1 MALNLTPK
9 EEAEEKEL
17 YAMLYPTEGIAID
30 SEGNAKN
37 KKLQGLLDAKQE
49 EEDEQEEEEGG
60 FDPLRAAALS
70 AGASLL
76 RNSGWSRNPMSL
88 GESIGHAIPHGMQ
101 AYYDQDALNQNEQ
114 AALYERQQ
122 AEQTALDAKLKV
134 EDDIR
139 IQEQDQASFT
149 QMMNELGLSVT
160 EQKSM
165 LRFYM
170 KNPKEA
176 SSYLAKRIMEKE
188 KKKEKTKMLTP
199 AEIKLEGLIEGQMY
213 QRKPDGTISVLPSP
227 KKDGTWKFMTTAE
240 KRAEK
245 IPVDQ
250 VWQISEGGEIKRA
263 AIEDTV
269 TKKNTY
275 RENIAVKQ
283 EDGTFQMRTIL
294 FDDTGEEIKDLGQTD
309 IEEPPAEAATFRY
322 LNKQQFSTD
331 TNLKNLNWP
340 AEANAAAVND
350 KGELQ
355 GFTTEGNKFIPFGT
369 KGIELGMAQERLD
382 IAYNTLELRESD
394 FQQQQ
399 DNYESDK
406 TQEMLQRAKD
416 NKWTQEKLNREKYA
430 HTAKMSQMAKNYE
443 DRTQYISAEEFLEG
457 NETARLPKGV
467 AFLEVT
473 DGKVTKMVEKDF
485 STWVEPLNSDADE
498 EIGKELKKLYADHE
512 FTQDQK
518 DIIRGLRIDKDDPMA
533 ALKQAHDY
541 MQKEGKK
548 LIQAPASILKKY
560 QSDMGVRRAA
570 KEALAMINDPKQ
582 TAIIE
587 KEVGFWY
594 GQITEKAKHPIFQKF
609 KAIATM
615 ANLTKRHELIGSQM
629 TDGELKFTEP
639 LFVSD
644 KDTPASLR
652 IKLETLLTDANF
664 NLGLT
669 RNMFSKG
676 AGYNDAVWG
685 DDATKWWNE
694 DGTRKAG
701 SEEDDQKG
709 KPTTAADLE

>member
-1 MALNLTPK
+1 
-9 EEAEEKEL
+9 
-17 YAMLYPTEGIAID
+17 
-30 SEGNAKN
+30 
-37 KKLQGLLDAKQE
+37 
-49 EEDEQEEEEGG
+49 
-60 FDPLRAAALS
+60 
-70 AGASLL
+70 
-76 RNSGWSRNPMSL
+76 
-88 GESIGHAIPHGMQ
+88 
-101 AYYDQDALNQNEQ
+101 
-114 AALYERQQ
+114 
-122 AEQTALDAKLKV
+122 
-134 EDDIR
+134 
-139 IQEQDQASFT
+139 
-149 QMMNELGLSVT
+149 MMNELGLSVT
-160 EQKSM
+160 EQKTM

-176 SSYLAKRIMEKE
+176 SAYLAKRIMEKE
-188 KKKEKTKMLTP
+188 KTKEKTKMLTP
-199 AEIKLEGLIEGQMY
+199 AEIKAENLVEGQMY
-213 QRKPDGTISVLPSP
+213 QRKPDGTISVVPSP

-245 IPVDQ
+245 IPVAQ
-250 VWQISEGGEIKRA
+250 VWQISSGGDIKRA
-263 AIEDTV
+263 AIEDTP

-283 EDGTFQMRTIL
+283 DNGTFQMRTIL
-294 FDDTGEEIKDLGQTD
+294 FDDTGEQIKDLGPSG

-322 LNKQQFSTD
+322 LNKEQFSTD
-331 TNLKNLNWP
+331 PNLKNLNWP
-340 AEANAAAVND
+340 SEANAAAVNE

-369 KGIELGMAQERLD
+369 KGIELGIAQERLD
-382 IAYNTLELRESD
+382 IAHNTLELRED
-394 FQQQQ
+394 EFQQQQ
-399 DNYESDK
+399 DNYEADK
-406 TQEMLQRAKD
+406 TQEMLQRGRE
-416 NKWTQEKLNREKYA
+416 NKWTQEKMNREQYA
-430 HTAKMSQMAKNYE
+430 HTAKMAQMAKNYE
-443 DRTQYISAEEFLEG
+443 DRTKYISAEEFLED

-485 STWVEPLNSDADE
+485 STWVEPLNSDADD

-541 MQKEGKK
+541 MQKDGKK

-570 KEALAMINDPKQ
+570 EEALAMMNDPKQ
-582 TAIIE
+582 MAIIE
-587 KEVGFWY
+587 KEVGFFY
-594 GQITEKAKHPIFQKF
+594 GQVTEKAKHPLFQKF

-615 ANLTKRHELIGSQM
+615 AALTKRHELIGSQM

-639 LFVSD
+639 MFPSD
-644 KDTPASLR
+644 KDTKQSLM
-652 IKLETLLTDANF
+652 IKLETMLTDANF
-664 NLGLT
+664 NIGLT

-694 DGTRKAG
+694 DGTRKAV
-701 SEEDDQKG
+701 SEDDEEKG

>member
-1 MALNLTPK
+1 MANSLL
-9 EEAEEKEL
+9 A
-17 YAMLYPTEGIAID
+17 YSDTEGPVKGYKYPLSD
-30 SEGNAKN
+30 
-37 KKLQGLLDAKQE
+37 DAKAE
-49 EEDEQEEEEGG
+49 IEKEEEEEETG
-60 FDPLRAAALS
+60 FNPLHAAALS

-101 AYYDQDALNQNEQ
+101 AYYNQDALNQNEQ

-122 AEQTALDAKLKV
+122 AEQTVLDAKQKA
-134 EDDIR
+134 EDDIK
-139 IQEQDQASFT
+139 IQEQDQESFS

-160 EQKSM
+160 EQKTM

-176 SSYLAKRIMEKE
+176 SAYLAKQIMDKG
-188 KKKEKTKMLTP
+188 KTTEKTKMLTL
-199 AEIKLEGLIEGQMY
+199 AEIKLEGLDEGQMY

-227 KKDGTWKFMTTAE
+227 KKDGTWKFMTKTQKKDE
-240 KRAEK
+240 GLP
-245 IPVDQ
+245 IDQ

-263 AIEDTV
+263 KFEDAP
-269 TKKNTY
+269 KKKDTF
-275 RENIAVKQ
+275 RENISKLQ
-283 EDGTFQMRTIL
+283 PNGKYQMRKIL
-294 FDDTGEEIKDLGQTD
+294 FSADGKTEIDLGPSELQAAPPKDETYDYFNKTD
-309 IEEPPAEAATFRY
+309 FLAHP
-322 LNKQQFSTD
+322 K
-331 TNLKNLNWP
+331 LKNLNWP
-340 AEANAAAVND
+340 VEAHAAAVD
-350 KGELQ
+350 GSGELK
-355 GFTTEGNKFIPFGT
+355 GFYTAENAFIPTGT
-369 KGIELGMAQERLD
+369 KGIELEQAQDRID
-382 IAYNTLELRESD
+382 IAQNTLELKETD

-443 DRTQYISAEEFLEG
+443 DRTQYISAEEFLED

-485 STWVEPLNSDADE
+485 STWVEPLNSDADD

-512 FTQDQK
+512 FTQEQK

-570 KEALAMINDPKQ
+570 EEALAMINDPKQ
-582 TAIIE
+582 MAIIE
-587 KEVGFWY
+587 KEVGFFY
-594 GQITEKAKHPIFQKF
+594 GQVTEKAKHPLFQKF

-644 KDTPASLR
+644 KDTATSLKV
-652 IKLETLLTDANF
+652 KLQTLLTDANF

-701 SEEDDQKG
+701 SEDDPTPSGAGPYNKETIMK
-709 KPTTAADLE
+709 KPVRISNG